1 MLLWINRN
9 DTKHQQDNQ
18 QTPREI
24 THMNRNII
32 RLYNKLNGT
41 VPNNDQYLFITPL
54 PTLLKKTTAFKLEW
68 IAQASAVSEAQ
79 HKRLSQPSAS
89 NAITPTVMAQMRNT
103 MAAWL
108 TPRQHDPSHWN
119 NLNGHEG

>member
-1 MLLWINRN
+1 
-9 DTKHQQDNQ
+9 
-18 QTPREI
+18 
-24 THMNRNII
+24 MNRNII

-54 PTLLKKTTAFKLEW
+54 STLLNKTTAFKQEW

-89 NAITPTVMAQMRNT
+89 NAITPTVMAQM
-103 MAAWL
+103 
-108 TPRQHDPSHWN
+108 
-119 NLNGHEG
+119 